1 MRIHIMRTNI
11 EIDDDL
17 MASAMAEGGFSTK
30 KETVETALRELL
42 ERRRR
47 GRGLRALRG
56 KIEWIGD
63 LDSMRR
69 DPPNSPWS

>member
-1 MRIHIMRTNI
+1 MRTNI

-17 MASAMAEGGFSTK
+17 MASSMAEGGFSTK